1 MPAPRRTAAQK
12 ASDVLAQATE
22 HETLELA
29 YLAAQREMPAVQRD
43 QINPHFARA
52 GTSKGS
58 YAGLESVLPTVLD
71 VANRHGLFVVQLPT
85 SLAFCATH
93 TQDAQ
98 RSPALMTKI
107 VHAKTGA
114 AFEATTQLVLD
125 KQNSQ
130 GVGSALTYMRRYAL
144 VSAFGIVTEA
154 DDDGNVASNRGSV
167 AHVPQQSSGV
177 SETGAGVAADSGL
190 GGPLPWE

>member
-58 YAGLESVLPTVLD
+58 YAGLESVLPTVLE
-71 VANRHGLFVVQLPT
+71 VANRHGLFVVQLPSRT
-85 SLAFCATH
+85 TDE
-93 TQDAQ
+93 QQ
-98 RSPALMTKI
+98 SPALMTKI

-114 AFEATTQLVLD
+114 AFEATTRLVLD

-154 DDDGNVASNRGSV
+154 DDDGNVASQLANRGSV